1 MRAVWAPAPTVF
13 KAGVATVT
21 AVPHD
26 DAWLSRMRAK
36 TPKWAWAVAGV
47 AALVLVSVIFLLTDS
62 SSSSTAAADQDS
74 QYSQHPE
81 DIKVTSCV
89 ESGGYATAKLHAT
102 NSSADQSTYALK
114 ISFQAPDGQRVYDT
128 QELVIPQLDPHAT
141 SAVEVVRS
149 SNAVGS
155 KPVACVIAAAARY
168 GS

>member
-1 MRAVWAPAPTVF
+1 M
-13 KAGVATVT
+13 
-21 AVPHD
+21 
-26 DAWLSRMRAK
+26 

-47 AALVLVSVIFLLTDS
+47 AGLVVVSVIFLLTDGS
-62 SSSSTAAADQDS
+62 TSSTSTADQDS

-89 ESGGYATAKLHAT
+89 ESGGYATAQLRAT
-102 NSSADQSTYALK
+102 NSSTDQSTYALK
-114 ISFQAPDGQRVYDT
+114 ISFQSPNGQTVYNT

-149 SNAVGS
+149 STAVGS
-155 KPVACVIAAAARY
+155 QPVDCVVAAAARL